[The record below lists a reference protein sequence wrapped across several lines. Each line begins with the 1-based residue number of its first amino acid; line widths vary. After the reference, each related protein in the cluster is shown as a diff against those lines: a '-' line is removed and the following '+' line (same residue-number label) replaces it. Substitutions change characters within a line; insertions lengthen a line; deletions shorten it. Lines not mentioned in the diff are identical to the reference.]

1 MDIIAYRH
9 LPAESDIRFIT
20 NINITCPACGIQS
33 VLRIND
39 PLQLPTFWM
48 IADLFLCEGKVFII
62 FHFLLQKSFFLPS
75 YFLYLLDI
83 HPRGIFWICPGYS
96 SSITMCD
103 PSADWNRNEHN
114 RWLPMH
120 HLAEGSKA
128 FFDIIFAKHLTFVQI
143 CVCVFSCQTNRS
155 ITRSATSN
163 FTLTAVIVVQL
174 CVSLGHNNRHAFN
187 GHSNRWPPLSLLCRF
202 GYCRP
207 LLRGK
212 YRQYPPKRL
221 VELLML
227 LYVITLAAA
236 ENWANSNRFA
246 DDERGIRIF
255 SNDCS
260 ILDIKNKIVT

>member
-1 MDIIAYRH
+1 MPLHSTPCTCHQPILRLEHAACDNAR
-9 LPAESDIRFIT
+9 LPA
-20 NINITCPACGIQS
+20 TCSTSSPPASGI
-33 VLRIND
+33 VMTGFG
-39 PLQLPTFWM
+39 PE
-48 IADLFLCEGKVFII
+48 IAT
-62 FHFLLQKSFFLPS
+62 
-75 YFLYLLDI
+75 
-83 HPRGIFWICPGYS
+83 
-96 SSITMCD
+96 SI
-103 PSADWNRNEHN
+103 NRN
-114 RWLPMH
+114 
-120 HLAEGSKA
+120 
-128 FFDIIFAKHLTFVQI
+128 
-143 CVCVFSCQTNRS
+143 
-155 ITRSATSN
+155 
-163 FTLTAVIVVQL
+163 
-174 CVSLGHNNRHAFN
+174 NNRHAFN
-187 GHSNRWPPLSLLCRF
+187 GHSNRWPPLSLPCRF